1 MCRSHL
7 NNFFLR
13 ILTFFIVLQGHQ
25 VYPLTHRHSMNYGIV
40 TVGKDLQEHQIQ
52 PPAHFGAGFRNNRI
66 IGVGNDLQ
74 DQVQPLTHH
83 HRSHSITTLNRTV
96 ESLSLEETCKII
108 SPTNNPSPPTE
119 LLNHGTIKVGNDL
132 KSNH

>member
-1 MCRSHL
+1 MES
-7 NNFFLR
+7 
-13 ILTFFIVLQGHQ
+13 LQLEKTSKNIKSNHQ
-25 VYPLTHRHSMNYGIV
+25 HI
-40 TVGKDLQEHQIQ
+40 
-52 PPAHFGAGFRNNRI
+52 FGAGFRNNRI

-83 HRSHSITTLNRTV
+83 HRSHSIMTLNRTV
-96 ESLSLEETCKII
+96 ESLRLEETCKII